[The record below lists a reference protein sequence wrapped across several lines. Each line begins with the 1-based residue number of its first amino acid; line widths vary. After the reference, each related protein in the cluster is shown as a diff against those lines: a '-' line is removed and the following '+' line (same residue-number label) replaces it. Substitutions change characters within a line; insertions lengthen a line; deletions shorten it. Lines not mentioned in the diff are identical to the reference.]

1 MLTLTTRTDIHGNPV
16 SGSPAAVD
24 RYDAAVDHLLA
35 YRNDLLDTMTSLATD
50 EPDFP
55 MGQLLAAY
63 LSLTS
68 TDLPDVAGARQIA
81 AHLEALTLNEREA
94 AHRSVLDT
102 WLAGD
107 WHGAAR
113 RLDSLLIRWPA
124 DLLGLLVGHQLDF
137 FLGDAANLRDR
148 VGRSLPAIDPAH
160 PHHGYVRGM
169 YAFGLEES
177 GNYQLAE
184 RHGLAAVERNRD
196 DVWATHAVVHTYEM
210 QGRVDDGI
218 RFLQGPQ
225 ADWAEGNLF
234 TVHNWWHL
242 AIYLLEAG
250 RSDESLSIYDQQIH
264 NEHSAGVPLEMLDA
278 SALLWRAHLDGIDVD
293 GRFAPLADAWAT
305 RTSDE
310 PWYVFNDLHAVM
322 ALAGAG
328 RLNDARAVVDR
339 LAAYVATAGAVLQR
353 PHDRRGRPA
362 RLPVGGRPRRGTPR
376 RRHRR
381 PAAGPD
387 DPRPLR
393 RVARPARRAPA
404 HTRRLG
410 DEIRRA
416 RSRPRAARRTTRRAR
431 DERLVVAAPRPSLR
445 RHRRC
450 QRGRAR
456 RAASRGTCVQVR
468 RRRSL
473 SPRQSHTV
481 SCAITPSQS
490 ARQTALV
497 HQQPANRKPPC
508 ILTRQPSQGHTAG
521 PLHAPGS
528 PPSPSSRSPRVASRS
543 PQHPT
548 VTAIGPAPSK
558 STSPKTAPAS

>member
-16 SGSPAAVD
+16 SGSPAAVE

-35 YRNDLLDTMTSLATD
+35 YRNDLLDAMTSLAAD
-50 EPDFP
+50 EPGFP
-55 MGQLLAAY
+55 MGQVLAAY

-81 AHLEALTLNEREA
+81 AHLGSLTLNEREA
-94 AHRSVLDT
+94 AHHAVLDT

-137 FLGDAANLRDR
+137 FLGDATNLRDR

-210 QGRVDDGI
+210 QGRVDEGI

-225 ADWAEGNLF
+225 ADWQEGNLF

-264 NEHSAGVPLEMLDA
+264 NDYSAGVPLEMLDA

-328 RLNDARAVVDR
+328 RLIDARAVVDR
-339 LAAYVATAGAVLQR
+339 LAAYVAAGM
-353 PHDRRGRPA
+353 
-362 RLPVGGRPRRGTPR
+362 
-376 RRHRR
+376 
-381 PAAGPD
+381 
-387 DPRPLR
+387 
-393 RVARPARRAPA
+393 
-404 HTRRLG
+404 
-410 DEIRRA
+410 
-416 RSRPRAARRTTRRAR
+416 
-431 DERLVVAAPRPSLR
+431 
-445 RHRRC
+445 
-450 QRGRAR
+450 
-456 RAASRGTCVQVR
+456 
-468 RRRSL
+468 
-473 SPRQSHTV
+473 
-481 SCAITPSQS
+481 
-490 ARQTALV
+490 
-497 HQQPANRKPPC
+497 
-508 ILTRQPSQGHTAG
+508 
-521 PLHAPGS
+521 
-528 PPSPSSRSPRVASRS
+528 PSSSNARMTAEVGLPASRS
-543 PQHPT
+543 VVAHAEGRHADVIADLLPVRTILSRFGGSHAQRDALQRT
-548 VTAIGPAPSK
+548 LVDSAMKSGDLDLARALLDERIGVRE
-558 STSPKTAPAS
+558 TSVWSWRRRGQVFAAAGDASAAERAEQRAAAAESRFAAAAR

>member
-1 MLTLTTRTDIHGNPV
+1 MLTLTTSADIHGNSV

-35 YRNDLLDTMTSLATD
+35 YRNDLLDAMTSLAAD

-55 MGQLLAAY
+55 MGQVLAAY

-68 TDLPDVAGARQIA
+68 TDLPDVAGAGQIA
-81 AHLEALTLNEREA
+81 AHLGSLTLNEREA

-160 PHHGYVRGM
+160 PHHGYARGM

-218 RFLQGPQ
+218 RFLQGPH

-242 AIYLLEAG
+242 AVYLLEAD
-250 RSDESLSIYDQQIH
+250 RTDESLSIYDQQIH

-278 SALLWRAHLDGIDVD
+278 SALLWRHHLDGIDVD
-293 GRFAPLADAWAT
+293 GRFTPLADAWAT
-305 RTSDE
+305 RTSDQ

-328 RLNDARAVVDR
+328 RLNDAHAVVAR
-339 LAAYVATAGAVLQR
+339 LAAYVATEAPSSNARMTAEVGLPACRSVVAHAEGRHADVIADLLPIRTILSRFGGSHAQRDALQR
-353 PHDRRGRPA
+353 TLVDSAMRSGELDLARALLDERLGVRESSVWSWRRRGR
-362 RLPVGGRPRRGTPR
+362 VF
-376 RRHRR
+376 
-381 PAAGPD
+381 AATGD
-387 DPRPLR
+387 
-393 RVARPARRAPA
+393 ASAAERA
-404 HTRRLG
+404 
-410 DEIRRA
+410 EQ
-416 RSRPRAARRTTRRAR
+416 RAAA
-431 DERLVVAAPRPSLR
+431 
-445 RHRRC
+445 H
-450 QRGRAR
+450 
-456 RAASRGTCVQVR
+456 ASRF
-468 RRRSL
+468 
-473 SPRQSHTV
+473 
-481 SCAITPSQS
+481 AAA
-490 ARQTALV
+490 AR
-497 HQQPANRKPPC
+497 
-508 ILTRQPSQGHTAG
+508 
-521 PLHAPGS
+521 
-528 PPSPSSRSPRVASRS
+528 
-543 PQHPT
+543 
-548 VTAIGPAPSK
+548 
-558 STSPKTAPAS
+558 